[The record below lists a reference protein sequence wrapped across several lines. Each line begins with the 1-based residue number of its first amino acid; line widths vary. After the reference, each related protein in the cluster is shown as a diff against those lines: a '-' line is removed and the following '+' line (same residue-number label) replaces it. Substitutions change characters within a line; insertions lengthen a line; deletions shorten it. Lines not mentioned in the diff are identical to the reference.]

1 MCDNEYEKQ
10 SRIADG
16 PRLVVALRIVSVEI
30 RNSCHVGQGDCEWD
44 IDIQERVVHVGRDA

>member
-30 RNSCHVGQGDCEWD
+30 GDACHVE
-44 IDIQERVVHVGRDA
+44 